1 MITVTADMEITV
13 AENAG
18 FCFGVERAV
27 KLVLD
32 LINETPAGE
41 KIYTIGDLIHNPH
54 IISELRSK
62 GVESIESD
70 EIDAVYAGTCESS
83 PSVVV
88 VRTHGIEKQ
97 ISDKL
102 AEYEK
107 NNKYFRVVDC
117 TCPYVKKIHNI
128 VSSHEKDDLIIVG
141 NPEHPEVRG
150 IKSYSSG
157 NVLIFENYDKL
168 SKAKLDKKSTIM
180 VAQTTQKLTEWKKCQ
195 NFIRKVYTNVIIF
208 DTICKVTENRQ
219 TEVDDL
225 SKNVD
230 ALLVIGGRESSN
242 TNKLYNT
249 AKRNLDDVYFIETPS
264 EVPIERFSPNMRVGI
279 TAGASTPGS
288 IIEEVKKIMEN
299 LDVNLGESE
308 KFEDFADMLEK
319 SFKTLNTGEIVSG
332 VITSVSANELHV
344 DLGTKVTG
352 IIPFSEITDDTSVK
366 LADVFKVGDTVEAMV
381 TKVSDRDG
389 VANLS
394 KKRVDS
400 IQKWS
405 SIMDAFN
412 NETVIEGK
420 VTDVVKG
427 GVVLNCDSL
436 RVFVPAS
443 QTGIPKDGDM
453 KALLG
458 TKQKARI
465 IDVNESRRR
474 AVASIRLVLSEE
486 RKKLAA
492 EFWANIEEGKHYNGV
507 VKSLTSY
514 GAFVDLGGVDGMIH
528 SSELSWKHIKH
539 PSEVV
544 SVGDTVDVFIKSFD
558 PETKRISLGYKTEE
572 SNPWNIFL
580 SKYALGDVAS
590 VKIVSLMPYGAFA
603 EVVPGV
609 DGLIHISQ
617 IADRKIDKPDDV
629 LKVGDV
635 VDAKI
640 IDINEE
646 KHNIS
651 LSVRALIESDG
662 ESEEETEAVDE
673 AADEAV
679 DETAEVAVEAADSET
694 AEEAPAEVN
703 TDTADEE

>member
-1 MITVTADMEITV
+1 MEITV

-27 KLVLD
+27 SRVYELV
-32 LINETPAGE
+32 GE
-41 KIYTIGDLIHNPH
+41 KREHTCIYIIGPLIHNPH
-54 IISELRSK
+54 ILSELEAK
-62 GVESIESD
+62 GVRTISAD
-70 EIDAVYAGTCESS
+70 DIDSVYAETTENNR
-83 PSVVV
+83 SVVV
-88 VRTHGIEKQ
+88 VRTHGIERQ
-97 ISDKL
+97 ISSKL
-102 AEYEK
+102 LEYQKSNPFFSVE
-107 NNKYFRVVDC
+107 DC

-128 VSSHEKDDLIIVG
+128 VGANSDKDLIIIG
-141 NPEHPEVRG
+141 NAGHAEVMG
-150 IKSYSSG
+150 IRSYCSA
-157 NVLIFENYDKL
+157 NVHIFSDFEELQGADIGEKP
-168 SKAKLDKKSTIM
+168 AIM

-208 DTICKVTENRQ
+208 DTICKATENRQ
-219 TEVDDL
+219 TEVDRM
-225 SKNVD
+225 SRSVD

-249 AKRNLDDVYFIETPS
+249 ARKNLDAVYFIETPND
-264 EVPIERFSPNMRVGI
+264 VPIEYFSPNMKVGI
-279 TAGASTPGS
+279 AAGASTPGS
-288 IIEEVKKIMEN
+288 IVEEVKKTMEN
-299 LDVNLGESE
+299 LNVKMEAAEENES
-308 KFEDFADMLEK
+308 FADLLEK

-332 VITSVSANELHV
+332 VITSVATNEIHV

-352 IIPFSEITDDTSVK
+352 IIPFSEVTDDTSVK
-366 LADVFKVGDTVEAMV
+366 LADLFKVGDTVEAMV

-405 SIMDAFN
+405 AVMDAYN
-412 NETVIEGK
+412 NESIIEGK

-427 GVVLNCDSL
+427 GVVLNYDSL

-443 QTGIPKDGDM
+443 QTGVPKDGDM

-458 TKQKARI
+458 KVCRAKI

-474 AVASIRLVLSEE
+474 AVASIRLVQSEE

-514 GAFVDLGGVDGMIH
+514 GAFVDLGGVDGMVH
-528 SSELSWKHIKH
+528 SSELSWKRIKH

-544 SVGDTVDVFIKSFD
+544 SVGDNVDVFVKSFD
-558 PETKRISLGYKTEE
+558 PEAKRISLGYKTEE
-572 SNPWNIFL
+572 SNPWNVFR
-580 SKYALGDVAS
+580 SKYSVGDVAS
-590 VKIVSLMPYGAFA
+590 VKIVSLMSYGAFA
-603 EVVPGV
+603 EVVDGI

-617 IADRKIDKPDDV
+617 IADRKIEKPDDII
-629 LKVGDV
+629 KVGDV

-651 LSVRALIESDG
+651 LSMRALIEP
-662 ESEEETEAVDE
+662 E
-673 AADEAV
+673 
-679 DETAEVAVEAADSET
+679 
-694 AEEAPAEVN
+694 
-703 TDTADEE
+703 TADEDVADDAAEDAVVYNTDEPADTEADA